1 MKKSKKILITVAV
14 ILVAVGMIC
23 GFCGIYSLG
32 FNFNEISTSD
42 FVTHTYTVED
52 DFTNIIIEDAAS
64 NINFYKSNDDKCRV
78 LCDEREKV
86 THTVVNE
93 NNTLTVRV
101 KDERNWFE
109 RINIGFF
116 AADMRVSVYLPKN
129 KYDSLNAASMSGDI
143 DVANEFTFDNAKVG
157 SISGDVSV
165 KADVK
170 QELNISSTSGD
181 VYAENLNLEKFNAES
196 TSGDVIINNISATEC
211 INASSVSG
219 EIDLS
224 NVKGKEIF
232 AKTTSGG
239 VMLTDTVASQKLKAN
254 STSGEIDLKR
264 CDAKNIVLD
273 TVMVSTSGC
282 KLLRDDAIDALT
294 SVLFPIA
301 DIITPNLHEAQILC
315 GFDIRSESDMVRAAD
330 VIYNKYNVTV
340 LLKGGH
346 LANTSNDLLYDG
358 NETWFEAVRIDNP
371 NTHGTGCTLSSAI
384 AANLAKGMD
393 IKTAVKSA
401 KDYIT
406 GALSDMLDLGKGSGP
421 LNHMYKFYPN
431 KK

>member
-14 ILVAVGMIC
+14 ILIAVGMIC

-42 FVTHTYTVED
+42 FVTHTYTVDD

-116 AADMRVSVYLPKN
+116 IADMRVSVYLPKN
-129 KYDSLNAASMSGDI
+129 KYDSLNAASMSGD
-143 DVANEFTFDNAKVG
+143 
-157 SISGDVSV
+157 
-165 KADVK
+165 
-170 QELNISSTSGD
+170 
-181 VYAENLNLEKFNAES
+181 VYAENLNLKKFNAES

-232 AKTTSGG
+232 ANTISGG

-254 STSGEIDLKR
+254 STSGEINLKR

-273 TVMVSTSGC
+273 TVSGEISGTLLSNKQFITETTSG
-282 KLLRDDAIDALT
+282 T
-294 SVLFPIA
+294 VNVPQSVSNEECRITTVSGDIYIKIA
-301 DIITPNLHEAQILC
+301 DQ
-315 GFDIRSESDMVRAAD
+315 
-330 VIYNKYNVTV
+330 
-340 LLKGGH
+340 
-346 LANTSNDLLYDG
+346 
-358 NETWFEAVRIDNP
+358 
-371 NTHGTGCTLSSAI
+371 
-384 AANLAKGMD
+384 
-393 IKTAVKSA
+393 
-401 KDYIT
+401 
-406 GALSDMLDLGKGSGP
+406 
-421 LNHMYKFYPN
+421 
-431 KK
+431 

>member
-14 ILVAVGMIC
+14 ILIAVGMIC

-42 FVTHTYTVED
+42 FVTHTYTVDD
-52 DFTNIIIEDAAS
+52 DFTNIVIEDAAS

-116 AADMRVSVYLPKN
+116 VADMRVSVYLPKN

-181 VYAENLNLEKFNAES
+181 V
-196 TSGDVIINNISATEC
+196 IINNISATEC

-232 AKTTSGG
+232 ANTISGG

-254 STSGEIDLKR
+254 STSGEINLKR

-273 TVMVSTSGC
+273 TVSGEISGTLLSNKQFITETTSGTVNVPQC
-282 KLLRDDAIDALT
+282 VSNEECRIT
-294 SVLFPIA
+294 TVSGEIYIEIA
-301 DIITPNLHEAQILC
+301 DQ
-315 GFDIRSESDMVRAAD
+315 
-330 VIYNKYNVTV
+330 
-340 LLKGGH
+340 
-346 LANTSNDLLYDG
+346 
-358 NETWFEAVRIDNP
+358 
-371 NTHGTGCTLSSAI
+371 
-384 AANLAKGMD
+384 
-393 IKTAVKSA
+393 
-401 KDYIT
+401 
-406 GALSDMLDLGKGSGP
+406 
-421 LNHMYKFYPN
+421 
-431 KK
+431 

>member
-1 MKKSKKILITVAV
+1 MDLDKISVYKKRGSTMKKSKKILITVAV
-14 ILVAVGMIC
+14 ILIAVGIIC

-86 THTVVNE
+86 THTVVSE

-116 AADMRVSVYLPKN
+116 VADMRVSVYLPKN

-157 SISGDVSV
+157 SISGDISV

-170 QELNISSTSGD
+170 QELNIS
-181 VYAENLNLEKFNAES
+181 S

-232 AKTTSGG
+232 ANTISGG
-239 VMLTDTVASQKLKAN
+239 VMLADTVASQKLKAN

-273 TVMVSTSGC
+273 TVSGEISGTLLSNKQFITETTSG
-282 KLLRDDAIDALT
+282 T
-294 SVLFPIA
+294 VNVPQSVSNEECRITTVSGDIYIEIA
-301 DIITPNLHEAQILC
+301 DQ
-315 GFDIRSESDMVRAAD
+315 
-330 VIYNKYNVTV
+330 
-340 LLKGGH
+340 
-346 LANTSNDLLYDG
+346 
-358 NETWFEAVRIDNP
+358 
-371 NTHGTGCTLSSAI
+371 
-384 AANLAKGMD
+384 
-393 IKTAVKSA
+393 
-401 KDYIT
+401 
-406 GALSDMLDLGKGSGP
+406 
-421 LNHMYKFYPN
+421 
-431 KK
+431 

>member
-52 DFTNIIIEDAAS
+52 DFTNIIIEDAES

-116 AADMRVSVYLPKN
+116 IADMRVSVYLPKN

-181 VYAENLNLEKFNAES
+181 V
-196 TSGDVIINNISATEC
+196 IINNISATEC

-232 AKTTSGG
+232 AKTISGG

-273 TVMVSTSGC
+273 TVSGEISGTLLSNKQFITETTSGTVNVPQC
-282 KLLRDDAIDALT
+282 VSNEECRITTVSGDIYIK
-294 SVLFPIA
+294 IA
-301 DIITPNLHEAQILC
+301 DQ
-315 GFDIRSESDMVRAAD
+315 
-330 VIYNKYNVTV
+330 
-340 LLKGGH
+340 
-346 LANTSNDLLYDG
+346 
-358 NETWFEAVRIDNP
+358 
-371 NTHGTGCTLSSAI
+371 
-384 AANLAKGMD
+384 
-393 IKTAVKSA
+393 
-401 KDYIT
+401 
-406 GALSDMLDLGKGSGP
+406 
-421 LNHMYKFYPN
+421 
-431 KK
+431 

>member
-1 MKKSKKILITVAV
+1 M
-14 ILVAVGMIC
+14 
-23 GFCGIYSLG
+23 
-32 FNFNEISTSD
+32 
-42 FVTHTYTVED
+42 
-52 DFTNIIIEDAAS
+52 
-64 NINFYKSNDDKCRV
+64 
-78 LCDEREKV
+78 CDEREKV

-129 KYDSLNAASMSGDI
+129 KYDSLNVASMSGDI

-224 NVKGKEIF
+224 NVKGKEILRIQSAAELCLPIRLQ
-232 AKTTSGG
+232 AKS
-239 VMLTDTVASQKLKAN
+239 LKQ
-254 STSGEIDLKR
+254 T
-264 CDAKNIVLD
+264 
-273 TVMVSTSGC
+273 
-282 KLLRDDAIDALT
+282 
-294 SVLFPIA
+294 
-301 DIITPNLHEAQILC
+301 AQAE
-315 GFDIRSESDMVRAAD
+315 R
-330 VIYNKYNVTV
+330 
-340 LLKGGH
+340 
-346 LANTSNDLLYDG
+346 
-358 NETWFEAVRIDNP
+358 
-371 NTHGTGCTLSSAI
+371 
-384 AANLAKGMD
+384 
-393 IKTAVKSA
+393 
-401 KDYIT
+401 
-406 GALSDMLDLGKGSGP
+406 
-421 LNHMYKFYPN
+421 
-431 KK
+431 

>member
-116 AADMRVSVYLPKN
+116 VADMRVSVYLPKN

-181 VYAENLNLEKFNAES
+181 V
-196 TSGDVIINNISATEC
+196 IINNISATEC

-232 AKTTSGG
+232 ANTISGG

-254 STSGEIDLKR
+254 STSGEINLKR

-273 TVMVSTSGC
+273 TVSGEISGTLLSNKQFITETTSG
-282 KLLRDDAIDALT
+282 T
-294 SVLFPIA
+294 VNVPQSVSNEECRITTVSGDIYIKIA
-301 DIITPNLHEAQILC
+301 DQ
-315 GFDIRSESDMVRAAD
+315 
-330 VIYNKYNVTV
+330 
-340 LLKGGH
+340 
-346 LANTSNDLLYDG
+346 
-358 NETWFEAVRIDNP
+358 
-371 NTHGTGCTLSSAI
+371 
-384 AANLAKGMD
+384 
-393 IKTAVKSA
+393 
-401 KDYIT
+401 
-406 GALSDMLDLGKGSGP
+406 
-421 LNHMYKFYPN
+421 
-431 KK
+431 

>member
-52 DFTNIIIEDAAS
+52 DFTNIIIEDAES

-116 AADMRVSVYLPKN
+116 IADMRVSVYLPKN

-232 AKTTSGG
+232 AKTISGG
-239 VMLTDTVASQKLKAN
+239 VMLNDTVASQKLKAN

-273 TVMVSTSGC
+273 TVSGEISGTLLSNKQFITETTSG
-282 KLLRDDAIDALT
+282 T
-294 SVLFPIA
+294 VNVPQSVSNEECRITTVSGDIYIEIA
-301 DIITPNLHEAQILC
+301 DQ
-315 GFDIRSESDMVRAAD
+315 
-330 VIYNKYNVTV
+330 
-340 LLKGGH
+340 
-346 LANTSNDLLYDG
+346 
-358 NETWFEAVRIDNP
+358 
-371 NTHGTGCTLSSAI
+371 
-384 AANLAKGMD
+384 
-393 IKTAVKSA
+393 
-401 KDYIT
+401 
-406 GALSDMLDLGKGSGP
+406 
-421 LNHMYKFYPN
+421 
-431 KK
+431 

>member
-52 DFTNIIIEDAAS
+52 DFTNIIIEDAES

-116 AADMRVSVYLPKN
+116 IADMRVSVYLPKN

-170 QELNISSTSGD
+170 QELNILSTSGD

-196 TSGDVIINNISATEC
+196 TSG
-211 INASSVSG
+211 
-219 EIDLS
+219 
-224 NVKGKEIF
+224 
-232 AKTTSGG
+232 
-239 VMLTDTVASQKLKAN
+239 
-254 STSGEIDLKR
+254 EIDLKR

-273 TVMVSTSGC
+273 TVSGEISGTLLSNKQFITETTSG
-282 KLLRDDAIDALT
+282 T
-294 SVLFPIA
+294 VNVPQSVSNEECRITTVSGDIYIKIA
-301 DIITPNLHEAQILC
+301 DQ
-315 GFDIRSESDMVRAAD
+315 
-330 VIYNKYNVTV
+330 
-340 LLKGGH
+340 
-346 LANTSNDLLYDG
+346 
-358 NETWFEAVRIDNP
+358 
-371 NTHGTGCTLSSAI
+371 
-384 AANLAKGMD
+384 
-393 IKTAVKSA
+393 
-401 KDYIT
+401 
-406 GALSDMLDLGKGSGP
+406 
-421 LNHMYKFYPN
+421 
-431 KK
+431 

>member
-14 ILVAVGMIC
+14 ILIAVGMIC

-52 DFTNIIIEDAAS
+52 DFTNIIIEDAES

-116 AADMRVSVYLPKN
+116 IADMRVSVYLPKN

-181 VYAENLNLEKFNAES
+181 V
-196 TSGDVIINNISATEC
+196 IINNISATEC

-232 AKTTSGG
+232 AKTISGG
-239 VMLTDTVASQKLKAN
+239 VMLADTVASQKLKAN

-273 TVMVSTSGC
+273 TVSGEISGTLLSNKQFITETSSGTVNVPQSVSNEECRITTVSGDIYI
-282 KLLRDDAIDALT
+282 K
-294 SVLFPIA
+294 IA
-301 DIITPNLHEAQILC
+301 DQ
-315 GFDIRSESDMVRAAD
+315 
-330 VIYNKYNVTV
+330 
-340 LLKGGH
+340 
-346 LANTSNDLLYDG
+346 
-358 NETWFEAVRIDNP
+358 
-371 NTHGTGCTLSSAI
+371 
-384 AANLAKGMD
+384 
-393 IKTAVKSA
+393 
-401 KDYIT
+401 
-406 GALSDMLDLGKGSGP
+406 
-421 LNHMYKFYPN
+421 
-431 KK
+431 

>member
-52 DFTNIIIEDAAS
+52 DFTNIIIEDAES

-116 AADMRVSVYLPKN
+116 IADMRVSVYLPKN

-181 VYAENLNLEKFNAES
+181 V
-196 TSGDVIINNISATEC
+196 IINNISATEC

-232 AKTTSGG
+232 ANTISGG
-239 VMLTDTVASQKLKAN
+239 VMLADTVASQKLKAN

-273 TVMVSTSGC
+273 TVSGEISGTLLSNKQFITETTSG
-282 KLLRDDAIDALT
+282 T
-294 SVLFPIA
+294 VNVPQSVSNEECRITTVSGDIYIEIA
-301 DIITPNLHEAQILC
+301 DQ
-315 GFDIRSESDMVRAAD
+315 
-330 VIYNKYNVTV
+330 
-340 LLKGGH
+340 
-346 LANTSNDLLYDG
+346 
-358 NETWFEAVRIDNP
+358 
-371 NTHGTGCTLSSAI
+371 
-384 AANLAKGMD
+384 
-393 IKTAVKSA
+393 
-401 KDYIT
+401 
-406 GALSDMLDLGKGSGP
+406 
-421 LNHMYKFYPN
+421 
-431 KK
+431 

>member
-52 DFTNIIIEDAAS
+52 DFTNIIIEDAES

-116 AADMRVSVYLPKN
+116 IADMRVSVYLPKN

-181 VYAENLNLEKFNAES
+181 VYAENLNLKNLMPSLQAE
-196 TSGDVIINNISATEC
+196 
-211 INASSVSG
+211 
-219 EIDLS
+219 
-224 NVKGKEIF
+224 
-232 AKTTSGG
+232 
-239 VMLTDTVASQKLKAN
+239 M
-254 STSGEIDLKR
+254 
-264 CDAKNIVLD
+264 
-273 TVMVSTSGC
+273 
-282 KLLRDDAIDALT
+282 
-294 SVLFPIA
+294 
-301 DIITPNLHEAQILC
+301 
-315 GFDIRSESDMVRAAD
+315 
-330 VIYNKYNVTV
+330 
-340 LLKGGH
+340 
-346 LANTSNDLLYDG
+346 
-358 NETWFEAVRIDNP
+358 
-371 NTHGTGCTLSSAI
+371 
-384 AANLAKGMD
+384 
-393 IKTAVKSA
+393 
-401 KDYIT
+401 
-406 GALSDMLDLGKGSGP
+406 
-421 LNHMYKFYPN
+421 
-431 KK
+431 

>member
-86 THTVVNE
+86 THTVVSE

-116 AADMRVSVYLPKN
+116 VADMRVSVYLPKN

-181 VYAENLNLEKFNAES
+181 V
-196 TSGDVIINNISATEC
+196 IINNISATEC

-232 AKTTSGG
+232 ANTISGG
-239 VMLTDTVASQKLKAN
+239 VMLADTVASQKLKAN

-273 TVMVSTSGC
+273 TVSGEISGTLLSNKQFITETTSG
-282 KLLRDDAIDALT
+282 T
-294 SVLFPIA
+294 VNVPQSVSNEECRITTVSGDIYIEIA
-301 DIITPNLHEAQILC
+301 DQ
-315 GFDIRSESDMVRAAD
+315 
-330 VIYNKYNVTV
+330 
-340 LLKGGH
+340 
-346 LANTSNDLLYDG
+346 
-358 NETWFEAVRIDNP
+358 
-371 NTHGTGCTLSSAI
+371 
-384 AANLAKGMD
+384 
-393 IKTAVKSA
+393 
-401 KDYIT
+401 
-406 GALSDMLDLGKGSGP
+406 
-421 LNHMYKFYPN
+421 
-431 KK
+431 

>member
-116 AADMRVSVYLPKN
+116 VSDMRVSVYLPKN

-181 VYAENLNLEKFNAES
+181 VCN
-196 TSGDVIINNISATEC
+196 INISA
-211 INASSVSG
+211 
-219 EIDLS
+219 
-224 NVKGKEIF
+224 
-232 AKTTSGG
+232 
-239 VMLTDTVASQKLKAN
+239 
-254 STSGEIDLKR
+254 
-264 CDAKNIVLD
+264 
-273 TVMVSTSGC
+273 
-282 KLLRDDAIDALT
+282 
-294 SVLFPIA
+294 
-301 DIITPNLHEAQILC
+301 H
-315 GFDIRSESDMVRAAD
+315 
-330 VIYNKYNVTV
+330 
-340 LLKGGH
+340 
-346 LANTSNDLLYDG
+346 
-358 NETWFEAVRIDNP
+358 
-371 NTHGTGCTLSSAI
+371 
-384 AANLAKGMD
+384 
-393 IKTAVKSA
+393 
-401 KDYIT
+401 
-406 GALSDMLDLGKGSGP
+406 
-421 LNHMYKFYPN
+421 
-431 KK
+431 

>member
-52 DFTNIIIEDAAS
+52 NFTNIIIDDAAS

-116 AADMRVSVYLPKN
+116 VADMRVSVYLPKN
-129 KYDSLNAASMSGDI
+129 KYNSLNAASMSGDI

-181 VYAENLNLEKFNAES
+181 V
-196 TSGDVIINNISATEC
+196 IINNISATEC

-224 NVKGKEIF
+224 NVKSKEIF
-232 AKTTSGG
+232 ANTISGG
-239 VMLTDTVASQKLKAN
+239 VMLADTVASQKLKAN

-273 TVMVSTSGC
+273 TVSGEISGTLLSNKQFITETTSG
-282 KLLRDDAIDALT
+282 T
-294 SVLFPIA
+294 VNVPQSVSNEECRITTVSGDIYIEIA
-301 DIITPNLHEAQILC
+301 DQ
-315 GFDIRSESDMVRAAD
+315 
-330 VIYNKYNVTV
+330 
-340 LLKGGH
+340 
-346 LANTSNDLLYDG
+346 
-358 NETWFEAVRIDNP
+358 
-371 NTHGTGCTLSSAI
+371 
-384 AANLAKGMD
+384 
-393 IKTAVKSA
+393 
-401 KDYIT
+401 
-406 GALSDMLDLGKGSGP
+406 
-421 LNHMYKFYPN
+421 
-431 KK
+431 

>member
-116 AADMRVSVYLPKN
+116 VSDMRVSVYLPKN

-181 VYAENLNLEKFNAES
+181 V
-196 TSGDVIINNISATEC
+196 IINNISATEC

-232 AKTTSGG
+232 ANTISGG

-273 TVMVSTSGC
+273 TVSGEISGTLLSNKQFITETTSG
-282 KLLRDDAIDALT
+282 T
-294 SVLFPIA
+294 VNVPQSVSNEECRITTVSGDIYIEIA
-301 DIITPNLHEAQILC
+301 DQ
-315 GFDIRSESDMVRAAD
+315 
-330 VIYNKYNVTV
+330 
-340 LLKGGH
+340 
-346 LANTSNDLLYDG
+346 
-358 NETWFEAVRIDNP
+358 
-371 NTHGTGCTLSSAI
+371 
-384 AANLAKGMD
+384 
-393 IKTAVKSA
+393 
-401 KDYIT
+401 
-406 GALSDMLDLGKGSGP
+406 
-421 LNHMYKFYPN
+421 
-431 KK
+431 